1 MKIEYIPD
9 GSRDCPL
16 ILIHG
21 SDVNAIISLRQACF
35 NLANGQTQFFA
46 VHDLPGIERE
56 ASCKLVAYSGRR
68 DLGVLRTARKP
79 DSFRWELTATP
90 WLNVEG
96 LLEPFCIPQSEHRH
110 QYLDD
115 SSGMPVI
122 ISTDRSW

>member
-9 GSRDCPL
+9 GSKECPL

-21 SDVNAIISLRQACF
+21 PDVNAIISLRQACL
-35 NLANGQTQFFA
+35 NLANGKAEFFV

-56 ASCKLVAYSGRR
+56 ASCKLLAYVGRR
-68 DLGVLRTARKP
+68 DLGVLRMP
-79 DSFRWELTATP
+79 EPGPFRWEVTATS

-96 LLEPFCIPQSEHRH
+96 LLEPFCRAQSKHRH

>member
-9 GSRDCPL
+9 SSKDCPL

-21 SDVNAIISLRQACF
+21 PNVNAIISLRQACL
-35 NLANGQTQFFA
+35 NLANGKAEFFL

-56 ASCKLVAYSGRR
+56 ASCKLLAYAGRR
-68 DLGVLRTARKP
+68 DLGVLRMPEP
-79 DSFRWELTATP
+79 DSFRWELTATS

-96 LLEPFCIPQSEHRH
+96 LLEPFCRVKSKHRH

-115 SSGMPVI
+115 SSGMPVN